1 LKKKLVPIRVI
12 IFEDLEL
19 IREYL
24 QQIISACKDF
34 YFVAAFADA
43 RDVVKAIEATQPD
56 VVLMDIQMPGISGIQ
71 ALRIIKQKFPDV
83 QVLMQTVLDNEDK
96 IFDAICAGASGYL
109 LKNTEDEKIIASI
122 REVYEGGAPFSPSIA
137 RKILGLIKPF
147 SGEPMIDFDLSKRE
161 LEILNCIVSG
171 MSYKMIAAH
180 CFISIDTVKTHIRK
194 IYEKLHV
201 NSKSE
206 AVIKAL
212 KNKIV

>member
-1 LKKKLVPIRVI
+1 MPIRVI

-24 QQIISACKDF
+24 QQIISACRDF
-34 YFVAAFADA
+34 TFVASFADA
-43 RDVVKAIEATQPD
+43 KDVVKAIEATQPD

-71 ALRIIKQKFPDV
+71 ALRTIKEKFPAV
-83 QVLMQTVLDNEDK
+83 QVLMQTVLDDDDK

-109 LKNTEDEKIIASI
+109 LKNTADEKIIEAI
-122 REVYEGGAPFSPSIA
+122 KNIYEGGVPFSPSVA
-137 RKILGLIKPF
+137 RKVLNLVKPA
-147 SGEPMIDFDLSKRE
+147 SVQNNVDFNLSKRE
-161 LEILNCIVSG
+161 LEILNCLVQG
-171 MSYKMIAAH
+171 MSYKMVANA
-180 CFISIDTVKTHIRK
+180 CFISIDTVKTHIRN

-206 AVIKAL
+206 AVIKAM